1 LKQVR
6 DKFGG
11 SEVSDDRLLM
21 YYVVGKEDVD
31 ALRGVGSPK
40 EYISAKKPLLA
51 LLQDLTQRSDYR
63 QIHIRKQGM
72 NVSLEKRSADG
83 KTSL

>member
-1 LKQVR
+1 LKEVR

-31 ALRGVGSPK
+31 ALRGVGSPNK
-40 EYISAKKPLLA
+40 YISAKKPLLA

-83 KTSL
+83 ETSL